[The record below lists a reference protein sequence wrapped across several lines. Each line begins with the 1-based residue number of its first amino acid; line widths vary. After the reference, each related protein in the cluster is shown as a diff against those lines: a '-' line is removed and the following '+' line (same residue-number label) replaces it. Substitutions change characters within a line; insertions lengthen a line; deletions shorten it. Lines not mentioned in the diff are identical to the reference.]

1 LAKLEVRNIG
11 KWFVSTE
18 GNQTQTIDAI
28 RDVNLSIDEGQ
39 FVCFVG
45 PSGCGK
51 TTLLNILAGLDK
63 PTEGE
68 VVLDGR
74 PVVETGPDRCMVF
87 QESAL
92 FPWLKVIDNV
102 EFGLKMKGVEKSKRH
117 EQAMHYLEMMQ
128 LTKFADAYTYQLSGG
143 MKQRVAI
150 ARAIVM
156 DPEVLL
162 MDEPFAALDSQTRD
176 LLLVELQLIWAKTRK
191 TIVFITHN
199 ITESV
204 CLGDKVVVFS
214 KRPGRV
220 KKEVSVNYR
229 RPRLPE
235 DENLRE
241 YHRQIVDAMQGEIVS
256 EKKGKAGG

>member
-1 LAKLEVRNIG
+1 VIGLAKLEARNIG
-11 KWFVSTE
+11 KWFVGSDGK
-18 GNQTQTIDAI
+18 GNQDMIAI
-28 RDVNLSIDEGQ
+28 KNINLSIEEGQ

-51 TTLLNILAGLDK
+51 TTLLNIIAGLDK

-68 VVLDGR
+68 VILDGR
-74 PVVETGPDRCMVF
+74 PVFGTGPDRCMVF
-87 QESAL
+87 QENAL

-117 EQAMHYLEMMQ
+117 SQAMNYLEMMQ

-150 ARAIVM
+150 ARALVM

-176 LLLVELQLIWAKTRK
+176 LLLVELQLIWAKTKK

-199 ITESV
+199 ITESI

-220 KKEVSVNYR
+220 KKEIPINYR

-235 DENLRE
+235 DDSLRSF
-241 YHRQIVDAMQGEIVS
+241 HRQVVDAMQGEITS
-256 EKKGKAGG
+256 EKREH

>member
-1 LAKLEVRNIG
+1 MVKLEARNIG
-11 KWFVSTE
+11 KSFIAND
-18 GNQTQTIDAI
+18 GNQTQTISAI
-28 RDVNLSIDEGQ
+28 QDVSLSIDEGQ

-51 TTLLNILAGLDK
+51 TTFLNILAGLDK
-63 PTEGE
+63 PTKGE
-68 VVLDGR
+68 VILDGH
-74 PVVETGPDRCMVF
+74 PVVGTGPDRCMVF
-87 QESAL
+87 QENAL
-92 FPWLKVIDNV
+92 FPWLRVIDNV
-102 EFGLKMKGVEKSKRH
+102 EFGLRMKGVDKKKRH
-117 EQAMHYLEMMQ
+117 EHAMHYLEMMQ

-150 ARAIVM
+150 ARALVM

-199 ITESV
+199 IAESV

-220 KKEVSVNYR
+220 KKEIAVNYR

-235 DENLRE
+235 DENLRTF
-241 YHRQIVDAMQGEIVS
+241 HRQIIDIMQREIMP
-256 EKKGKAGG
+256 EK

>member
-1 LAKLEVRNIG
+1 MAKLEAKNIG
-11 KWFVSTE
+11 KWFVSAN
-18 GNQTQTIDAI
+18 GKQNQDTVAI
-28 RDVNLSIDEGQ
+28 QGINLSIEEGQ

-68 VVLDGR
+68 VILDGR
-74 PVVETGPDRCMVF
+74 PVYETGPDRCMVF
-87 QESAL
+87 QENAL
-92 FPWLKVIDNV
+92 FPWLKVLENV

-128 LTKFADAYTYQLSGG
+128 LTKFAEAYTFQLSGG

-150 ARAIVM
+150 ARALVM

-176 LLLVELQLIWAKTRK
+176 LLLVELQLIWAKTKK

-199 ITESV
+199 ITESI

-220 KKEVSVNYR
+220 KKEVTINYR

-235 DENLRE
+235 DESLRPF
-241 YHRQIVDAMQGEIVS
+241 HMQVVDAMQGEVAP
-256 EKKGKAGG
+256 EKKGR